1 MGHSPGMTVRAHGWA
16 GLAPFA
22 SRTDSSLKWAVKL
35 PVVGPVV
42 VTIRWDST
50 TRTVSACSDGVLA
63 GEAMEFLED
72 RLAWMFRRDESFE
85 KFWAVCRSHGT
96 MKRIAELRAG
106 ALLRSGSLF
115 EDVVKTLC
123 TVNCTW
129 GNTRRMVEG
138 LCELFGRRVPNT
150 HPEVF
155 TFPEPEILAEA
166 SEDDLRAAKLGFRAR
181 WIHHLAVQ
189 AASGEVDPNSWTGR
203 EDVAALRKEL
213 LALKGVGPY
222 AANHM
227 LMMLGH
233 YGFIPADSEAASR
246 LGLPPGTPTA
256 VIEREAVERYAGW
269 GEYAF
274 LAYRFEGLLERLD
287 G

>member
-1 MGHSPGMTVRAHGWA
+1 
-16 GLAPFA
+16 
-22 SRTDSSLKWAVKL
+22 
-35 PVVGPVV
+35 
-42 VTIRWDST
+42 
-50 TRTVSACSDGVLA
+50 
-63 GEAMEFLED
+63 MEFLDD

-85 KFWAVCRSHGT
+85 EFWAVCRRHGA
-96 MKRIAELRAG
+96 MEPIAELRAG

-129 GNTRRMVEG
+129 ANTRRMVEG
-138 LCELFGRRVPNT
+138 LCELFGQPVPGT
-150 HPEVF
+150 HPAAF
-155 TFPEPEILAEA
+155 TFPDPESLAAA

-189 AASGEVDPNSWTGR
+189 VAGGEVDPSSWIGR
-203 EDVAALRKEL
+203 KDVEILRKEL

-222 AANHM
+222 AANHI

-233 YGFIPADSEAASR
+233 YGYIPADSEAASR

-256 VIEREAVERYAGW
+256 AIERQAVDRYADW

-274 LAYRFEGLLERLD
+274 LAYRFEGFLERLV